1 MRRSPGAAALILAS
15 TVAMVGSHLLGV
27 EPLRVAT
34 TLWFLAVA
42 PGVAFT
48 PALPHRE
55 SVARAAVVVAVSLVI
70 ETLITTGLL
79 VAGAYD
85 PKAALFAVTAVAL
98 TGCAIAASPRGPVVA
113 DTMIRIHD

>member
-1 MRRSPGAAALILAS
+1 MRRSPAAAALILAS
-15 TVAMVGSHLLGV
+15 TAAMVGSHVLGV
-27 EPLRVAT
+27 EALRVAT

-48 PALPHRE
+48 PPLPERE
-55 SVARAAVVVAVSLVI
+55 PVARAAVVVAVSLVI

-85 PKAALFAVTAVAL
+85 PTAALFAVTAVAL
-98 TGCAIAASPRGPVVA
+98 AGCALAASPRSPVAA
-113 DTMIRIHD
+113 DTMIRMHD